1 MKLFLFGVGYCA
13 EAFLNFFAD
22 EFTALAGTTRTS
34 EKAMRLSAR
43 YPRLETFVFDGGR
56 SEPALEQR
64 VSEADALLVSAAPGQ
79 RDPAL
84 ERFGNLITDSSI
96 RRIVYLS
103 TIGVYGV
110 SDGSQVDE
118 TVVPSSNAPRSRAR
132 IEAEANWQELGRT
145 SGKRVFILRLA
156 GIYGPGRNAIESVRD
171 GSARRIVKPGQVFN
185 RIHVDDIARAIA
197 ACMTTEHAG
206 GIFNV
211 CDDEPSPPQDVIA
224 YAAKLIGVAPPREVP
239 FEDADLSPMAASFW
253 LNNQRVSNT
262 KMHVELGVRLKYPT
276 YREGLEALAKT
287 ESA

>member
-13 EAFLNFFAD
+13 EAFLVSFAD
-22 EFTALAGTTRTS
+22 SFTSLAGTTRTP
-34 EKAMRLSAR
+34 EKAKRLSER
-43 YPRLETFVFDGGR
+43 YSRLETFVFDGGR
-56 SEPALEQR
+56 CEPALEQR
-64 VSEADALLVSAAPGQ
+64 FSDADALLVSAAPGQ

-84 ERFGNLITDSSI
+84 TRFGPLLADSNI
-96 RRIVYLS
+96 QRIVYLS

-110 SDGSQVDE
+110 SDGSWVDE
-118 TVVPSSNAPRSRAR
+118 TCVPASSALRSRAR
-132 IEAEANWQELGRT
+132 IAAENDWRELGRA

-171 GSARRIVKPGQVFN
+171 GSARRIVKAGQVFN
-185 RIHVDDIARAIA
+185 RIHVEDIARAIA

-224 YAAKLIGVAPPREVP
+224 YAANLIGVAPPREVT

-253 LNNQRVSNT
+253 VNNQRVSNE
-262 KMHVELGVRLKYPT
+262 KLRAELGVRLAYPT
-276 YREGLEALAKT
+276 YREGLDALART
-287 ESA
+287 ESI